1 MDKKTLFAVIISV
14 VIIVGSMIIQN
25 VLYPTEKKTATQETT
40 GSAVKPQGTEQKV
53 VPEKTPEN
61 AAKEGEAFTQKE
73 SLPAAT
79 GFVEPVKENIEK
91 RTINIETDYF
101 KIEFSNIGGVLK
113 SLELKRYHNAD
124 GKSVDMVLSGDS
136 GKYPLSIHF
145 GNYTAV
151 DDSSTLYHYRQLSSH
166 KWEFYKKFIS
176 PSGVP
181 FILRKIYNFPPHEY
195 LMEFKVRIENS
206 INEYPD
212 LNFNDFAYSLEF
224 GPQIGPKYTKLG
236 GRNEYR
242 KFMYYAGGK
251 KKNVKVNKNSVHV
264 QDERVTWASIIGK
277 YFTVIAVPD
286 ATKYKIVYSTKPI
299 DGLKDRNSLIFMR
312 PIIKSSKNTDTF
324 KFYIGPKKRDILSLY
339 NYPEK
344 NSYKIADLHLEEVV
358 SASILIGWLANIFKF
373 LLDLLYKIIPN
384 YGVGII
390 LLTILIKAVLF
401 PLTHRSYESTSKMQA
416 LSPKIEELKAK
427 YKDKPEQLNKAMA
440 EMYKKEGVNPLGGCL
455 PMLLQLPVF
464 FAFYSLLLNHFELR
478 GAVFIPGWI
487 NDLSSPETIWN
498 FAPFS
503 IPILGWQNLRLL
515 PFLMLISSYFQTKVS
530 QQPGSSSGQMGNMKM
545 MTYAMPLLFFF
556 ILYDMSSGLL
566 LYWTTQGFLT
576 VIQQLYINKIMKKK
590 KGNDSGGDLP
600 RKIKKR
606 R

>member
-1 MDKKTLFAVIISV
+1 MDKKTLLAVILSV

-25 VLYPTEKKTATQETT
+25 ILYPTEKTKAPQETMSSAAKPQAEEQKTASAETPAQTAEGKTVTQ
-40 GSAVKPQGTEQKV
+40 
-53 VPEKTPEN
+53 N
-61 AAKEGEAFTQKE
+61 E
-73 SLPAAT
+73 SIPAAT
-79 GFVEPVKENIEK
+79 GFVEPLKENIEK
-91 RTINIETDYF
+91 RTISIDTDYF
-101 KIEFSNIGGVLK
+101 KIDFSNAGGTIK
-113 SLELKRYHNAD
+113 SLKLKRYHNAD
-124 GKSVDMVLSGDS
+124 GKPVEIVLSENS
-136 GKYPLSIHF
+136 GKYPFSIHF
-145 GNYTAV
+145 GNYTAK
-151 DDSSTLYHYRQLSSH
+151 DDNSTLYHFKQLSSN
-166 KWEFYKKFIS
+166 KWEFYKEFIS

-181 FILRKIYNFPPHEY
+181 FTLRKIYNFPPHEY
-195 LMEFKVRIENS
+195 LMEFKVKIENS

-212 LNFNDFAYSLEF
+212 LDFNGFAYSLEF
-224 GPQIGPKYTKLG
+224 GPQIGPEYSKLD

-251 KKNVKVNKNSVHV
+251 KKNVKVGKNSVHV
-264 QDERVTWASIIGK
+264 QNERVTWTALLGK

-286 ATKYKIVYSTKPI
+286 ATQYEIVYDTKSI
-299 DGLKDRNSLIFMR
+299 NGLKDRNSLIFMR
-312 PIIKSSKNTDTF
+312 PLIKSSKNTDTF

-339 NYPEK
+339 NNPEK
-344 NSYKIADLHLEEVV
+344 NSYKIGDLHFEEIISV
-358 SASILIGWLANIFKF
+358 SILIGWLANIFKF
-373 LLDLLYKIIPN
+373 LLDLFYKIIPN

-390 LLTILIKAVLF
+390 FLTLLIKAVFF
-401 PLTHRSYESTSKMQA
+401 PLTHKSYESTSKMQA
-416 LSPKIEELKAK
+416 LSPKMEELKAK

-487 NDLSSPETIWN
+487 TDLSGPETIWN

-515 PFLMLISSYFQTKVS
+515 PFIMLVSSFFQSKVS
-530 QQPGSSSGQMGNMKM
+530 QSPGTSSSQMGNMKM
-545 MTYAMPLLFFF
+545 MTYAMPLIFFF

-566 LYWTTQGFLT
+566 LYWTTQGILT
-576 VIQQLYINKIMKKK
+576 ALQQIYINRIMKQKK
-590 KGNDSGGDLP
+590 DKGSDGDIQ